1 MLSAVLRWTSYTL
14 PNHQQDPATCL
25 VLAGLWTRY
34 LISVNS
40 FFQWN
45 YQGEITVLPPYIHII
60 LIQPLLMVP
69 LLCIWQSLQ
78 CFTSIL
84 TLLSHNNPLEVSP
97 TIIAMWVHRQ
107 DMRGPKAKNRINKK
121 ENKHVRGRTFTC
133 NVSLNPRHDVMRE
146 LSPQRRQLRLQ
157 GLQRWSHREPS
168 SFITISLPAEL
179 MKASKQKSKDLN
191 EWRWEN
197 NR

>member
-1 MLSAVLRWTSYTL
+1 
-14 PNHQQDPATCL
+14 
-25 VLAGLWTRY
+25 
-34 LISVNS
+34 
-40 FFQWN
+40 
-45 YQGEITVLPPYIHII
+45 
-60 LIQPLLMVP
+60 MVP

-107 DMRGPKAKNRINKK
+107 DVIGPKAKNKINKK
-121 ENKHVRGRTFTC
+121 EHKHVRGRTYTC
-133 NVSLNPRHDVMRE
+133 NVSLNPCHDLTRE

-157 GLQRWSHREPS
+157 GLQILSHREPS

-179 MKASKQKSKDLN
+179 MKASKEKSKDLN
-191 EWRWEN
+191 EWRITDRKARGLQTEEISCKCQTFFLSLLN
-197 NR
+197 GRRKQTNIIFSPFFIQI